1 MRAIVGFLRADGL
14 SFGEFFQVEQTHWG
28 VEAEFSELTKIG
40 NAFQIRHFEHEQS
53 PLPTPTETV
62 VDYLF
67 TRLAAL
73 IAYLLRQTG
82 RM

>member
-1 MRAIVGFLRADGL
+1 LELRGDKGPSIQQLIDRAVPD
-14 SFGEFFQVEQTHWG
+14 SPFGERLQ
-28 VEAEFSELTKIG
+28 AESKELTTIG
-40 NAFQIRHFEHEQS
+40 NQFYIRHFEHDRA
-53 PLPTPTETV
+53 PLPAPTDTA